1 MQTTS
6 GRRVQSSATTTTRRP
21 RRTQQEPPFEHY
33 FDRLMEEMRNQ
44 SQSQN
49 PTSKNDEFL
58 NLSDPDVMYL
68 RMLLSVIREVPAE
81 KRTEVRGDIYTY
93 LTYIISACKER
104 RPYPCS
110 QPWGLGFNT
119 PSGSFNKPLPSQ
131 QYHENTPAVNPYAGP
146 PPMYTP
152 FASHSALQ
160 RLHFQPQQGSSPS
173 SSHSS
178 STVDVGS
185 EPSHSSQH
193 PYPVYEN
200 L

>member
-1 MQTTS
+1 MQETS
-6 GRRVQSSATTTTRRP
+6 GRRVQSSATTTTPARRP

-44 SQSQN
+44 AQSQN

-68 RMLLSVIREVPAE
+68 RMLLSVIREVPAV

-93 LTYIISACKER
+93 LTYIISACKEE
-104 RPYPCS
+104 RPYPRF

-131 QYHENTPAVNPYAGP
+131 QYPENTSSVNPYAGP
-146 PPMYTP
+146 PPMYTVHRSHLILVCKGCICSHTKVFTLIFP
-152 FASHSALQ
+152 FPITHRCWQ
-160 RLHFQPQQGSSPS
+160 
-173 SSHSS
+173 
-178 STVDVGS
+178 
-185 EPSHSSQH
+185 
-193 PYPVYEN
+193 
-200 L
+200 